1 MQTRGRR
8 VNRWLAAV
16 AALLI
21 ALGSML
27 VVVGSASASTPIG
40 HFPTIRFWNAYNVV
54 TMTVPARAWCPKT
67 EPFCEWQLFVNEPD
81 IPSQTVVGTATGTS
95 GILTVNYPKDFCGVI
110 QADAIVGPSP
120 WLYQYGHKHTI
131 KTSKTCDGHPSTT
144 TTRPHT
150 TTTTRPWQTTTTTT
164 CSCHP
169 TTTKPWHTT
178 TTIHHRRH
186 RHKRKPVK
194 HHSLPYSSTTKAAVV
209 AATAKPADPSGKDP
223 AAQLPFTGAD
233 VRPLLFIGSAL
244 IVIGGYILTTLEQRR
259 RAMRRMA
266 YSMRSSSAAGFAT
279 RTSRWFLG
287 D

>member
-8 VNRWLAAV
+8 VNRWLAVV
-16 AALLI
+16 AATLI

-40 HFPTIRFWNAYNVV
+40 HFPTIRFWNTYNVV
-54 TMTVPARAWCPKT
+54 TMDVPARAWCPKS
-67 EPFCEWQLFVNEPD
+67 EPFCEWQLFVDEPD

-120 WLYQYGHKHTI
+120 WLFQYGRKHAI
-131 KTSKTCDGHPSTT
+131 KTGTMCGGHPTTT
-144 TTRPHT
+144 TTRPPP
-150 TTTTRPWQTTTTTT
+150 TTTTRPWQTTTTT
-164 CSCHP
+164 CSCNT
-169 TTTKPWHTT
+169 TTTKPWHNTT
-178 TTIHHRRH
+178 TTIRRH
-186 RHKRKPVK
+186 RHRHKHK
-194 HHSLPYSSTTKAAVV
+194 HHSLPYTSTTKAAAV

-233 VRPLLFIGSAL
+233 IRPLIFIGSAL

-266 YSMRSSSAAGFAT
+266 YSMRSSSAAGFAS